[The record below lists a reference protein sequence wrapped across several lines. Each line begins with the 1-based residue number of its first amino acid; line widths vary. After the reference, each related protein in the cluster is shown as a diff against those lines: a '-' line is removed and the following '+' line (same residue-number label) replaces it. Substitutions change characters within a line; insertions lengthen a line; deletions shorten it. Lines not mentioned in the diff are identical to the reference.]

1 MTSSSPPGI
10 DQLIDDF
17 TPENGATWMVPGAT
31 SGVAPPTRSGS
42 TTTASSWKIRRGD
55 IVVCH
60 GATWHASGAN
70 RTERGRM
77 ILWGSSAALLRNRSR
92 TDSGWRSPKS
102 SRAPDKRLSGFGSQ
116 SGLRT

>member
-1 MTSSSPPGI
+1 
-10 DQLIDDF
+10 
-17 TPENGATWMVPGAT
+17 MVPG
-31 SGVAPPTRSGS
+31 SHKRRCAPDPAGEYDDGIQL
-42 TTTASSWKIRRGD
+42 KIRMGD
-55 IVVCH
+55 IIVFH

-77 ILWGSSAALLRNRSR
+77 ILLGFSAAALLRNRSR

-102 SRAPDKRLSGFGSQ
+102 SSAPRRRKRLPGFDSQ